1 MRRHSRKREKAV
13 VDYRH
18 RWPTQQTLYESR
30 ELREGEAKD
39 KPKSR
44 RVKALEAVS
53 IPLLWINMKIE
64 IRDSISANTKPGKS
78 THPYDTGVE
87 DTTAII
93 RDGGQLTSASRHTER
108 AETSRE
114 QTPQAPDLL
123 RKNKR
128 VNSASSLR
136 NQIFAP
142 TLQRR
147 SQLTC
152 TPESQASFERSN
164 EHRTRFRS
172 ILGLTKNKANMS
184 NTSPLEGIS
193 TSLGQLSTEPESQ
206 VEESRQESWWSFK
219 RRTSAYNGDR
229 DTISG
234 PAEKLMPHN
243 KGDGSNLEEAANTR
257 RVRNSGAN
265 GRGSGYI
272 RDKMMKKSSERN
284 VDQAQIA
291 YGETEKTEKECLSP
305 RTDTELAKTPKIP
318 GQSKRRRRSISSS
331 QVRASTAGTSSTP
344 SNVATHKDVAREEW
358 SHQTPSPMIPTQVLR
373 LLLGP
378 GKSPSPKIGTQ
389 LDRED
394 IETRTSASSTAMLG
408 RQSREGRTS
417 GRQSMEQK
425 NRAWIPFWVSSR
437 PQVGLSRR
445 DNADGAS
452 RQEDLPEPSTGE
464 QGRITRRRWKS
475 G

>member
-1 MRRHSRKREKAV
+1 MRRHSRKKEKAV

-64 IRDSISANTKPGKS
+64 ILDSIPANTKPGKS
-78 THPYDTGVE
+78 THPYDTIVE

-93 RDGGQLTSASRHTER
+93 RDGGQLTPASRHTER

-114 QTPQAPDLL
+114 QTPLAPGLS
-123 RKNKR
+123 RKNKK
-128 VNSASSLR
+128 VNSVSSLR

-142 TLQRR
+142 TTRRR
-147 SQLTC
+147 SKLTG
-152 TPESQASFERSN
+152 TPESQASCERSN
-164 EHRTRFRS
+164 EHRTTFRS
-172 ILGLTKNKANMS
+172 ILGLAKNKAKTS
-184 NTSPLEGIS
+184 NTGPLEGIS
-193 TSLGQLSTEPESQ
+193 TSLGQLSIEPEPQ
-206 VEESRQESWWSFK
+206 VEEEGRQESWWSFK
-219 RRTSAYNGDR
+219 KRTSAYNGDR

-234 PAEKLMPHN
+234 PAKKLMPHN
-243 KGDGSNLEEAANTR
+243 KEDGSNPEETENGR
-257 RVRNSGAN
+257 RVRNSNTN

-272 RDKMMKKSSERN
+272 RNKMIKSERN
-284 VDQAQIA
+284 VDQAKKA
-291 YGETEKTEKECLSP
+291 YGETEKTEKKCLSP
-305 RTDTELAKTPKIP
+305 RTDAELAKIP

-358 SHQTPSPMIPTQVLR
+358 MHQTPSPMIPTQVLR

-389 LDRED
+389 LDQED
-394 IETRTSASSTAMLG
+394 IETRTSASSTALLG

-417 GRQSMEQK
+417 GRQSTEQK

-437 PQVGLSRR
+437 LQVGLPRH
-445 DNADGAS
+445 DNADEAS
-452 RQEDLPEPSTGE
+452 RLEDLPEPSTGE
-464 QGRITRRRWKS
+464 QGKITHRRWKS